1 MTKNAFRFVMAVNL
15 VVLSFLA
22 VVYLFRSSRFAEVE
36 DWGLFLL
43 FMLGWA
49 PA

>member
-1 MTKNAFRFVMAVNL
+1 MTNAFRFVMAVNL

-22 VVYLFRSSRFAEVE
+22 VVYWFRSTPLAEVE